1 MGIQDLERVAL
12 ESYNGNFE
20 AITRPDSI
28 SLSAYENFLGISV
41 HERISDF
48 RTGFQYPILIGDVG
62 CNVGV
67 ALAKLQELEYVEAFG
82 IDIQP
87 IYSEATPFR
96 RERRIVANLENMPG
110 IPDNTFDYLISYRT
124 LHHTRVN
131 LSLPEIHRILRHG
144 GVADLSLRNWFLYQD
159 AIKSAG
165 LGNNLILY
173 SLVSELHGVLGE
185 FVSQLK
191 EKYGNIWDLE
201 PEVHETRFELKKPI

>member
-1 MGIQDLERVAL
+1 
-12 ESYNGNFE
+12 
-20 AITRPDSI
+20 
-28 SLSAYENFLGISV
+28 
-41 HERISDF
+41 
-48 RTGFQYPILIGDVG
+48 
-62 CNVGV
+62 
-67 ALAKLQELEYVEAFG
+67 
-82 IDIQP
+82 
-87 IYSEATPFR
+87 
-96 RERRIVANLENMPG
+96 MPR

-131 LSLPEIHRILRHG
+131 LSLPEIHRILRPG

-201 PEVHETRFELKKPI
+201 PEVHETRFELKTHLKISDKFNFLFFNKYFSFLDSHSPEFLFQTRLPSRHKSFAALRNEKWIVVKPKFPLCCLQLSRSVRKLTGVLPAHSMQRRFCKHIFCS